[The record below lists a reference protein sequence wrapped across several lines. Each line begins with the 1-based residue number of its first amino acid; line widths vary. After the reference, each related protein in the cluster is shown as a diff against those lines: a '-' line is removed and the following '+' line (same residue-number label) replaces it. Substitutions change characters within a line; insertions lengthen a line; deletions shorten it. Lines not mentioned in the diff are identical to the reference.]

1 MAENY
6 VYASRVKDLAKKH
19 DMRMSGDAADALNA
33 KIEEM
38 VKEAVERAKGNK
50 RKTVYPFDF

>member
-1 MAENY
+1 MAETY
-6 VYASRVKDLAKKH
+6 IYASRIKDLAKKH

-38 VKEAVERAKGNK
+38 VKAAVQRAKENK
-50 RKTVYPFDF
+50 RKTVYGFDF